1 MKRWIWIGVVTAG
14 LLLSAQGM
22 AGSLQSLRGAQDI
35 PAGSVETEDLKIVKD
50 KEKIA
55 RTFEEQPPVVPHK
68 VESYAVNLKE
78 NKCMDCHSKENAKE
92 KEATAVSESHYQT
105 RDGERLGSLAA
116 RRYFCTQCHVP
127 QVIAPP
133 LVENEFKTVERLTR
147 SN

>member
-1 MKRWIWIGVVTAG
+1 MKRLVWIGVMFGCLV
-14 LLLSAQGM
+14 LSAQSM

-35 PAGSVETEDLKIVKD
+35 PAESLAPEKLKLVKD

-68 VESYAVNLKE
+68 VESYTVNLKE
-78 NKCMDCHSKENAKE
+78 NKCLDCHSKETAKE
-92 KEATAVSESHYQT
+92 KDATEVSESHYQT
-105 RDGERLGSLAA
+105 RDGKKLDSLSA

-127 QVIAPP
+127 QAIAPP
-133 LVENEFKTVERLTR
+133 LVENDFKTIERLSQ